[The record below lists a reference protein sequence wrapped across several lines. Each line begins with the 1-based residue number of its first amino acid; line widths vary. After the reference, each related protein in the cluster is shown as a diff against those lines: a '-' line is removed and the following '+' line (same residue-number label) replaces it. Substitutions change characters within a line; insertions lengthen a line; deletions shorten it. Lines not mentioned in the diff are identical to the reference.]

1 MDDQILFL
9 YDQGMSPRESC
20 TAFKALYDANVS
32 ASLTCK
38 VTNAEI
44 EQVIEWLSCPLDQ
57 VSPIVYLDSI
67 VIKIRQEKQV
77 TNQAIY

>member
-1 MDDQILFL
+1 
-9 YDQGMSPRESC
+9 MSPGEAC
-20 TAFKALYDANVS
+20 NAFKALYDADVS

-44 EQVIEWLSCPLDQ
+44 KQVIDWQSRPLDQ
-57 VSPIVYLDSI
+57 VSPIVYLDGI
-67 VIKIRQEKQV
+67 VVKIRQAKPV